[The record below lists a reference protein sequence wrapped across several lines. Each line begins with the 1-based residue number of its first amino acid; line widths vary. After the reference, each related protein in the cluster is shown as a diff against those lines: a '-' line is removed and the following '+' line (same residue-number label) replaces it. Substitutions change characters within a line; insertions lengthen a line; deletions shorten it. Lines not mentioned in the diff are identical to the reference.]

1 MINAMMK
8 YTNRNNYHYFDSEL
22 PRSITFADKL
32 VRNGMPITMS
42 SPENKFAQHFYK
54 QIIEMNKLGLLSKNG
69 KELEIPH
76 KLYVESDG
84 EE

>member
-1 MINAMMK
+1 
-8 YTNRNNYHYFDSEL
+8 
-22 PRSITFADKL
+22 
-32 VRNGMPITMS
+32 MPITMS

-54 QIIEMNKLGLLSKNG
+54 LIIEMNKLGLLSKNG